1 MYTAVVKLNTLTNTV
16 RTSGKNHDAWLFC
29 LHVLRGIALLVCDVV
44 VLRGCAK
51 LTCAGINCFDLW
63 ANTQHFPHSTDNVCL
78 GTSKVCELLIRE
90 AQLFGSKHVIG
101 GETGKSQLFDAFLGV
116 DDACHTVQVPWIN
129 TSHIVDAL
137 NAPVSAQSLSN
148 VENTL
153 WCWLADQLIKVL
165 LVKDIVAVCAQTSA
179 ILLQGAKRLL
189 QGLLKGPAHGH
200 SLANRLHAGG

>member
-1 MYTAVVKLNTLTNTV
+1 M
-16 RTSGKNHDAWLFC
+16 
-29 LHVLRGIALLVCDVV
+29 

-78 GTSKVCELLIRE
+78 GTSKVCKLLIRE

-101 GETGKSQLFDAFLGV
+101 SETGKTQLFDAFLGV
-116 DDACHTVQVPWIN
+116 DDACHTVQVPSIDA
-129 TSHIVDAL
+129 SHIMNAL

-153 WCWLADQLIKVL
+153 WCWLAD
-165 LVKDIVAVCAQTSA
+165 
-179 ILLQGAKRLL
+179 
-189 QGLLKGPAHGH
+189 
-200 SLANRLHAGG
+200 

>member
-1 MYTAVVKLNTLTNTV
+1 MYAAVVKLNALANTV
-16 RTSGKNHDAWLFC
+16 RTCRENHNAWLFC
-29 LHVLRGIALLVCDVV
+29 LNVLCGIALLVCDVV

-51 LTCAGINCFDLW
+51 LTCAGINCFDLRT
-63 ANTQHFPHSTDNVCL
+63 NTQHFPHSTDNVCL
-78 GTSKVCELLIRE
+78 GTGKVRKLLIRE

-101 GETGKSQLFDAFLGV
+101 GKAGKTKLLDAFLGV
-116 DDACHTVQVPWIN
+116 DDACHTMQVPWIDA
-129 TSHIVDAL
+129 SHIMDAL
-137 NAPVSAQSLSN
+137 NAPISAQCLSN

-153 WCWLADQLIKVL
+153 WCWLADKLIKVL

-189 QGLLKGPAHGH
+189 QGLLKGSAHGH